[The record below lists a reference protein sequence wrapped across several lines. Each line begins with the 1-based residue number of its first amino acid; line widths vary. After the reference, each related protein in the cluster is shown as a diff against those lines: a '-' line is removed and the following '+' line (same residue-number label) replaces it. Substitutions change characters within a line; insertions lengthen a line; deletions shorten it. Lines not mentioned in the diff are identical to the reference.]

1 MIGWAGLYTIEC
13 TRWLCR
19 TYTYRRWYVPLPLL
33 RLLIFPRLLAALY
46 LYKKAQILTY
56 HVWMFFKDQ
65 DPARFN
71 FTDIG
76 DLTIFSD
83 NVIPTMLEHFKV
95 IRLPEQLQKRITDGQ
110 ELSTQEAYLV
120 RAAAVVACERIVQ
133 KAHNQGTFPSM
144 TEGGLD
150 VYLWRLGKEGDY
162 RKIVRLQFQDTV
174 MF

>member
-1 MIGWAGLYTIEC
+1 
-13 TRWLCR
+13 
-19 TYTYRRWYVPLPLL
+19 
-33 RLLIFPRLLAALY
+33 
-46 LYKKAQILTY
+46 
-56 HVWMFFKDQ
+56 MFFKDQ

-144 TEGGLD
+144 TEGSLD

-162 RKIVRLQFQDTV
+162 RKIVRLQFQNTV
-174 MF
+174 MFWGTGVWKTEL